1 MTFDIARSDGRSD
14 AEVLLDIVK
23 NCAPGTVIDYEKIA
37 DVLSIGTDRQYD
49 TKDVQGVVCRSEQK
63 LAQQLSRALVNV
75 RNRGYKVAL
84 AEDHQQIAGRKKDR
98 AHKLLKRGLTVL
110 KHVRWDEMD
119 ENQRR
124 AHEGQLMIV
133 SALTTAVDGMERR
146 LQRVE
151 NAIKS
156 SR

>member
-1 MTFDIARSDGRSD
+1 MTFEIARADGRSD
-14 AEVLLDIVK
+14 AEVILDIVK
-23 NCAPGTVIDYEKIA
+23 DCTPGTVIDYEQMA
-37 DVLSIGTDRQYD
+37 GNLAIGTDREYSN
-49 TKDVQGVVCRSEQK
+49 KDVQSIICRSEKK

-75 RNRGYKVAL
+75 RGKGYKVAL
-84 AEDHQQIAGRKKDR
+84 AEDHQMIAGRKKDR

-133 SALTTAVDGMERR
+133 SALTTAVDGMEQR

-151 NAIKS
+151 NAIRA